1 MIKNTA
7 AQMSSALEK
16 GETTSVELTKIHL
29 DRIAD
34 VDQKVKAFLHVDGES
49 ALKQAA
55 AVDADRASG
64 KSSVRL
70 LVFRLR
76 LKMYLLKKEFQQL
89 QVPRFCRAGSH
100 HMTQLS

>member
-55 AVDADRASG
+55 AVDANRASG
-64 KSSVRL
+64 KK
-70 LVFRLR
+70 
-76 LKMYLLKKEFQQL
+76 LKMPLRTLYFYK
-89 QVPRFCRAGSH
+89 
-100 HMTQLS
+100 